1 MELLRSFTETHSTLD
16 CILKKCRG
24 SSFAWTSYDIYAS
37 FRVPFIHV
45 GSANNTYEEHDF
57 CGAVSN
63 SSLIVARIHP
73 LPVKPVGI
81 GYCMKSFRITALHR
95 SFQ

>member
-1 MELLRSFTETHSTLD
+1 MD
-16 CILKKCRG
+16 CNEIYT
-24 SSFAWTSYDIYAS
+24 SS
-37 FRVPFIHV
+37 RLPFIHV
-45 GSANNTYEEHDF
+45 GSANNTYVEHNF

-63 SSLIVARIHP
+63 CSFIVAKIHP

-81 GYCMKSFRITALHR
+81 GYCMKSFRISALYK